1 VTTDCEAKGRSDM
14 ARINEL
20 VALVV
25 DPECGQRIREIAAR
39 MPAWVVDTPTNR
51 RAVRALRDEA
61 AAGSARL
68 TTFRSAPDET
78 PEEACIQI
86 LPTLDL
92 HHGEL
97 SQDPPYSAVEVIGA
111 KPTAAVRR
119 AFEALQLRIVD
130 MRDQGFVASRA
141 DAQAE

>member
-1 VTTDCEAKGRSDM
+1 M
-14 ARINEL
+14 ARMDEV

-51 RAVRALRDEA
+51 SAVTTLWDEE
-61 AAGSARL
+61 AAGSAGL

-78 PEEACIQI
+78 AEEACIQI

-111 KPTAAVRR
+111 KLTPAVRE
-119 AFEALQLRIVD
+119 AFEALHLTIFD

-141 DAQAE
+141 SPRAE